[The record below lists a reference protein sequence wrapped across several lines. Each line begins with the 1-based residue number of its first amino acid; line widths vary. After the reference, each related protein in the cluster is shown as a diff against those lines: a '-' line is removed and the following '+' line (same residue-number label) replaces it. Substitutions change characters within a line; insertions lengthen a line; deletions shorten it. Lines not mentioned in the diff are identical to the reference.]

1 MMLATYRMEKQ
12 FALLLAGVMSV
23 VAVWPLFGGG
33 AFSWLWLMVALLP
46 LLLAWRVPQWLTPL
60 TRAWLWLGHRLGAV
74 NSRII
79 LALVF
84 FLVITPVA
92 LLFRLFGRDALRLKR
107 VQESSYWL
115 TQDKQ
120 WPPESFKD
128 QF

>member
-12 FALLLAGVMSV
+12 FAWLMAGIA
-23 VAVWPLFGGG
+23 AVIALWPLFTG
-33 AFSWLWLMVALLP
+33 ATLAWPWLMVALL
-46 LLLAWRVPQWLTPL
+46 LLGLAWRAPQWLTPL
-60 TRAWLWLGHRLGAV
+60 AQAWLWLGHLLGAV

-92 LLFRLFGRDALRLKR
+92 LLFRLFGRDALRLKQ
-107 VQESSYWL
+107 VKASSYWRQ
-115 TQDKQ
+115 QDKQ
-120 WPPESFKD
+120 WSPESFKD

>member
-1 MMLATYRMEKQ
+1 MLATYRMEKQ
-12 FALLLAGVMSV
+12 FAWLMAGIAV
-23 VAVWPLFGGG
+23 VIALWPLFTG
-33 AFSWLWLMVALLP
+33 AALAWPWLMVALL
-46 LLLAWRVPQWLTPL
+46 LLVLAWRVPQWLTPL
-60 TRAWLWLGHRLGAV
+60 AQAWLWLGHLLGAV

-92 LLFRLFGRDALRLKR
+92 LLFRLFGRDALRLKQ
-107 VQESSYWL
+107 VKGSSYWL

-120 WPPESFKD
+120 WPAESFKD